1 MKKNLLF
8 LFAVVL
14 GLTACNQN
22 KSFKV
27 NVGLTNG
34 NEKTVYLQKYVD
46 NVPVTIDSAVIA
58 DDQAVL
64 TAPVDDPQLLY
75 ALKVKGK
82 RGSMPFFADNKD
94 VTFVGDMNNPQ
105 AVEIIASETQAE
117 LDAYNDQ
124 VKAFDTQ
131 IRDLYAVMQQAFAD
145 NDSLKMDSLN
155 KVGTALMEQ
164 QDSFRDYYIKAHPE
178 SFVTHY
184 ILDGV
189 KQDYP
194 IDQLKEMV
202 GTFTTESIY
211 RDHLNDYIAKQERL
225 DVGQPF
231 IDFTLQ
237 TKEGEK
243 VSLAEVIATNKLTLV
258 DFWASWCGPCR
269 KENPVVKA
277 AYEQFHGLGFGINPA
292 AQWTVTTGWRYMFG
306 SEAVPAGLFALLI
319 CFVPETPRYLVSVG
333 QDQKALD
340 VLSKINGS
348 SKAAQILQDIKDTLT
363 VKTEK
368 LMTYGALCIFVGI
381 MLSVFQQAVGI
392 NAVLYYAP
400 RIFGDMGME
409 NPMVVTVF
417 MGVINIL
424 FTLVAIFTVEKWGRK
439 PLLIFGSLGMAIGA
453 FGVALTFGH
462 AGLEMV
468 TAISIMVYSASFMFS
483 WGPICWVLIAEIFP
497 NTIRGAAVAIAV
509 AFQWIFNFIVSS
521 TFVPMFNMHLT
532 EGDDFGHW
540 FTYGL
545 YGIICIIAAIFVW
558 RLVPE
563 TKGKTLEDMSRLWK
577 KKQE

>member
-1 MKKNLLF
+1 MKKYVLF

-145 NDSLKMDSLN
+145 NDSIKMDSLN

-164 QDSFRDYYIKAHPE
+164 QDSFRDDYIKAHPN

-231 IDFTLQ
+231 IDFTLK
-237 TKEGEK
+237 TNEGN
-243 VSLAEVIATNKLTLV
+243 EVVLSEIIPQNKLTLV

-277 AYEQFHGLGFGINPA
+277 AYEQFHGLGFGVI
-292 AQWTVTTGWRYMFG
+292 G
-306 SEAVPAGLFALLI
+306 
-319 CFVPETPRYLVSVG
+319 VSVD
-333 QDQKALD
+333 QDE
-340 VLSKINGS
+340 
-348 SKAAQILQDIKDTLT
+348 AAWL
-363 VKTEK
+363 
-368 LMTYGALCIFVGI
+368 
-381 MLSVFQQAVGI
+381 QAVEEDQLPWTQVRDSENKVSEDYMI
-392 NAVLYYAP
+392 YYIP
-400 RIFGDMGME
+400 SNFLFDNNGK
-409 NPMVVTVF
+409 MVAKGLRGEDLTAK
-417 MGVINIL
+417 L
-424 FTLVAIFTVEKWGRK
+424 SE
-439 PLLIFGSLGMAIGA
+439 LL
-453 FGVALTFGH
+453 
-462 AGLEMV
+462 
-468 TAISIMVYSASFMFS
+468 
-483 WGPICWVLIAEIFP
+483 
-497 NTIRGAAVAIAV
+497 
-509 AFQWIFNFIVSS
+509 
-521 TFVPMFNMHLT
+521 
-532 EGDDFGHW
+532 
-540 FTYGL
+540 
-545 YGIICIIAAIFVW
+545 
-558 RLVPE
+558 
-563 TKGKTLEDMSRLWK
+563 K
-577 KKQE
+577 

>member
-1 MKKNLLF
+1 MKKYVLF

-64 TAPVDDPQLLY
+64 TAPVDDPQLVY

-124 VKAFDTQ
+124 LKAFDTQ

-145 NDSLKMDSLN
+145 NDSIKMDSLN

-164 QDSFRDYYIKAHPE
+164 QDSFRDDYIKAHPN

-231 IDFTLQ
+231 IDFTLK
-237 TKEGEK
+237 TNEGN
-243 VSLAEVIATNKLTLV
+243 EVVLSKIIPQNKLTLV

-277 AYEQFHGLGFGINPA
+277 AYEQFHGLGFGVI
-292 AQWTVTTGWRYMFG
+292 G
-306 SEAVPAGLFALLI
+306 
-319 CFVPETPRYLVSVG
+319 VSVD
-333 QDQKALD
+333 QDE
-340 VLSKINGS
+340 
-348 SKAAQILQDIKDTLT
+348 AAWL
-363 VKTEK
+363 
-368 LMTYGALCIFVGI
+368 
-381 MLSVFQQAVGI
+381 QAVEEDQLPWTQVRDSENKVSEDYMI
-392 NAVLYYAP
+392 YYIP
-400 RIFGDMGME
+400 SNFLFDNNGK
-409 NPMVVTVF
+409 MVAKGLRGEELTAK
-417 MGVINIL
+417 L
-424 FTLVAIFTVEKWGRK
+424 SE
-439 PLLIFGSLGMAIGA
+439 LL
-453 FGVALTFGH
+453 
-462 AGLEMV
+462 
-468 TAISIMVYSASFMFS
+468 
-483 WGPICWVLIAEIFP
+483 
-497 NTIRGAAVAIAV
+497 
-509 AFQWIFNFIVSS
+509 
-521 TFVPMFNMHLT
+521 
-532 EGDDFGHW
+532 
-540 FTYGL
+540 
-545 YGIICIIAAIFVW
+545 
-558 RLVPE
+558 
-563 TKGKTLEDMSRLWK
+563 K
-577 KKQE
+577 